1 MNTGALQSFAVRQ
14 LITPEPYSPPTT
26 NAAFFIDGMTATHCA
41 LLHSSSG
48 MALSGEFG
56 SSLRIV
62 PASLRR
68 LTSSFDGAAN
78 VELAIM
84 ERTQVT
90 TTRFM
95 LASAPSCV
103 QGERL
108 VERITSVNAE
118 LFSRTAR
125 STGEVVDSLPTPF
138 APGAATSRLKTRAA
152 GMIGSRHASGE
163 RSG

>member
-48 MALSGEFG
+48 MALSGELR
-56 SSLRIV
+56 SSLTIV

-68 LTSSFDGAAN
+68 LTSSFDGVAN
-78 VELAIM
+78 VELAII
-84 ERTQVT
+84 ERTQVS
-90 TTRFM
+90 TTRFI

-108 VERITSVNAE
+108 
-118 LFSRTAR
+118 LRTDHHRQRRAVLAYCSLEQVR
-125 STGEVVDSLPTPF
+125 SSIALSI
-138 APGAATSRLKTRAA
+138 A
-152 GMIGSRHASGE
+152 I
-163 RSG
+163 RSQALQHRD

>member
-48 MALSGEFG
+48 MALSGELR

-78 VELAIM
+78 VELAII
-84 ERTQVT
+84 ERTQVS

-108 VERITSVNAE
+108 VRTGSPSLTPSCSGVLLGQQVRSSIALSVAI
-118 LFSRTAR
+118 
-125 STGEVVDSLPTPF
+125 
-138 APGAATSRLKTRAA
+138 RAQA
-152 GMIGSRHASGE
+152 LQHSD
-163 RSG
+163 